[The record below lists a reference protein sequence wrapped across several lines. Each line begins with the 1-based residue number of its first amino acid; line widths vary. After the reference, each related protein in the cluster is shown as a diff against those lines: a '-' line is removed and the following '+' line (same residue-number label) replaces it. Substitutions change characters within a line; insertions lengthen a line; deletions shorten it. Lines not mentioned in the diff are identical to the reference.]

1 MTVALALLGYALL
14 LSTVGANA
22 LNRANWVD
30 RAPRLGIAAWQA
42 LSASVILAIV
52 LGGTALMIPTGS
64 LGQSLAELLEA
75 CGAAIR
81 AQYDNPGGNV
91 VGAIGGLLALGIV
104 GRATYCLAR
113 EVWVAA
119 RHRRRQLDT
128 LALIGRQAPDLD
140 ALIVDHDS
148 AAAYCLPGRG
158 RQIVLTSA
166 ALAAL
171 DPDQLQAVLAHERAH
186 LRGRHHL
193 VLAGAQGM
201 QRAFPTVA
209 CFRHA
214 QRNVVRLVEML
225 ADDQA
230 GRRCARLTI
239 AAALVAL
246 AASSVPSAA
255 LSAGGPTA
263 LARVQRLAAPARP
276 LGLVRTT
283 IGGLLVIAAF
293 AIPVTVSVAP
303 ALAAAS
309 ANYCPVE
316 FFPS

>member
-22 LNRANWVD
+22 LNRADWVD

-52 LGGTALMIPTGS
+52 LGGIALMIPTGS
-64 LGQSLAELLEA
+64 LGQSLAELLDA

-81 AQYDNPGGNV
+81 AQYDNPGGNI
-91 VGAIGGLLALGIV
+91 GSTIGGLLALGIV
-104 GRATYCLAR
+104 GRATFCLAR
-113 EVWVAA
+113 EVVVAA
-119 RHRRRQLDT
+119 RSRRRQLDT

-148 AAAYCLPGRG
+148 PAAYCLPGRD

-166 ALAAL
+166 AVSAL
-171 DPDQLQAVLAHERAH
+171 TADQLQAVLAHERAH

-201 QRAFPTVA
+201 QRAFPFVL

-214 QRNVVRLVEML
+214 RRNVGRLVEML

-230 GRRCARLTI
+230 GRRCPRLTI

-246 AASSVPSAA
+246 AASSVPPAA

-263 LARVQRLAAPARP
+263 LARVQRLAAPAQP
-276 LGLVRTT
+276 LGLIRTT
-283 IGGLLVIAAF
+283 IGGLLVLAAF
-293 AIPVTVSVAP
+293 AVPFAVSAVP

-316 FFPS
+316 FPAS

>member
-1 MTVALALLGYALL
+1 MTAALVLFGYALV
-14 LSTVGANA
+14 LSTVGAAA
-22 LNRANWVD
+22 LNRAAWVD

-64 LGQSLAELLEA
+64 LGQSLAALLQA

-81 AQYDNPGGNV
+81 AQYDNPGGNL
-91 VGAIGGLLALGIV
+91 VGAAGGLLALGIV

-113 EVWVAA
+113 EMWVAA

-148 AAAYCLPGRG
+148 AAAYCLPGRD

-171 DPDQLQAVLAHERAH
+171 DADQLQAVLAHERAH

-193 VLAGAQGM
+193 VLAGAQGIH
-201 QRAFPTVA
+201 RAFPFA
-209 CFRHA
+209 PCFRHA
-214 QRNVVRLVEML
+214 RGNVGRLVEML

-230 GRRCARLTI
+230 GRRHPRLTI

-246 AASSVPSAA
+246 AAGSVPPAA
-255 LSAGGPTA
+255 LSAGGDTA
-263 LARVQRLAAPARP
+263 LARVQRLA
-276 LGLVRTT
+276 
-283 IGGLLVIAAF
+283 
-293 AIPVTVSVAP
+293 
-303 ALAAAS
+303 
-309 ANYCPVE
+309 
-316 FFPS
+316 

>member
-91 VGAIGGLLALGIV
+91 VSALGVLLALGIV

-171 DPDQLQAVLAHERAH
+171 DTDQLQAVLAHERAH

-193 VLAGAQGM
+193 VLAGAKGM

-246 AASSVPSAA
+246 AASSVPPAA

-276 LGLVRTT
+276 LGFVRTT
-283 IGGLLVIAAF
+283 IGGMLVIAAF

>member
-22 LNRANWVD
+22 LNRADWVD

-91 VGAIGGLLALGIV
+91 VSALGGLLALGIV
-104 GRATYCLAR
+104 SRATYCLAR
-113 EVWVAA
+113 EVFVAA

-128 LALIGRQAPDLD
+128 LALIGRRAPDLD
-140 ALIVDHDS
+140 ALIVDHDGP
-148 AAAYCLPGRG
+148 AAYCLAGRD

-171 DPDQLQAVLAHERAH
+171 DTDQLQAVLAHERAH

-193 VLAGAQGM
+193 VLAGALGM
-201 QRAFPTVA
+201 QRAFPKIA

-230 GRRCARLTI
+230 GRRCPRLTI

-246 AASSVPSAA
+246 AASPVPPAA

>member
-1 MTVALALLGYALL
+1 MTAVLALLGYALL
-14 LSTVGANA
+14 LSTAGANA
-22 LNRANWVD
+22 LNRTNWVD

-52 LGGTALMIPTGS
+52 LGGIALMIPTGS
-64 LGQSLAELLEA
+64 LGQGLAELLEA

-91 VGAIGGLLALGIV
+91 VSAIGGLLALGVV

-113 EVWVAA
+113 EVVVAA
-119 RHRRRQLDT
+119 RSRRRQLDT
-128 LALIGRQAPDLD
+128 LALIGHQAPDLD

-148 AAAYCLPGRG
+148 PAVYCLPGRD
-158 RQIVLTSA
+158 RKIVLTSA
-166 ALAAL
+166 AVSAL
-171 DPDQLQAVLAHERAH
+171 TADQLQAVLAHERAH

-201 QRAFPTVA
+201 QRAFPFAV

-214 QRNVVRLVEML
+214 RRNVERLVEML

-230 GRRCARLTI
+230 GRRYPRLTI

-246 AASSVPSAA
+246 AASPVPPAA

-263 LARVQRLAAPARP
+263 LARVQRLAAPAQP
-276 LGLVRTT
+276 LGLIRTA
-283 IGGLLVIAAF
+283 IGGLLILAAF
-293 AIPVTVSVAP
+293 AVPFTVSVAP
-303 ALAAAS
+303 ALAAAAAS
-309 ANYCPVE
+309 YCPVE
-316 FFPS
+316 FPAS